1 MRMST
6 LKCLIY
12 RELFLARR
20 SLLINGLVALFIML
34 FGIMM
39 SLSTKYGNLRL
50 VPENY
55 QDALGDILFMLSSF
69 LPVYACTLVG
79 ISVYETIQVECDK
92 KWSRFRLT
100 TPVSGYLFVLAR
112 YIVLLGAVAVLMLFA
127 LVYMWGNSVIMGEP
141 VSWQSIIF
149 ILVITLSFLC
159 FTLLMQ
165 LLTMVLGSIE
175 RAGIVMLVVVIP
187 VTWIVM
193 HQFMDSGKMP
203 TEPGMSFNFLKLI
216 CSYLPHVF
224 AAFVVTLIV
233 SFILSAKL
241 YKRREK

>member
-6 LKCLIY
+6 LKCFIY
-12 RELFLARR
+12 RELFLARK
-20 SLLINGLVALFIML
+20 SLFSNGLSALFIMV
-34 FGIMM
+34 FGIMV

-55 QDALGDILFMLSSF
+55 QDVLGDMLFLFSSF
-69 LPVYACTLVG
+69 LPVYTCALAG
-79 ISVYETIQVECDK
+79 MSILETIQLECDK

-112 YIVLLGAVAVLMLFA
+112 YIVLLGSVAVFTLFA

-141 VSWQSIIF
+141 VSRHSITF
-149 ILVITLSFLC
+149 MLAITLSFLS

-165 LLTMVLGSIE
+165 LLTMVLGSLE
-175 RAGIVMLVVVIP
+175 RAGIVMLVVMIP
-187 VTWIVM
+187 VICVVM
-193 HQFMDSGKMP
+193 FKFMESGKMP
-203 TEPGMSFNFLKLI
+203 TEPGMSFNVSELLG
-216 CSYLPHVF
+216 SYLPHVF
-224 AAFVVTLIV
+224 ATFVVTLIV

>member
-6 LKCLIY
+6 LKCFIY
-12 RELFLARR
+12 RELFLARK

-34 FGIMM
+34 FGILV

-55 QDALGDILFMLSSF
+55 QDVLGDMLFLFSSF
-69 LPVYACTLVG
+69 LPVYACAGVG
-79 ISVYETIQVECDK
+79 TSIFETIQLECDK
-92 KWSRFRLT
+92 KWGRFRLT
-100 TPVSGYLFVLAR
+100 TPVSGYLFALAR
-112 YIVLLGAVAVLMLFA
+112 YIVLLGAVTVFMFLA

-141 VSWQSIIF
+141 VSRKNITFMLAI
-149 ILVITLSFLC
+149 ILVFLI

-165 LLTMVLGSIE
+165 LLTMVLGSID
-175 RAGIVMLVVVIP
+175 RAGIVMLIVMFP

-193 HQFMDSGKMP
+193 YKFMDIGKMS
-203 TEPGMSFNFLKLI
+203 TEPGMSFNFLEI
-216 CSYLPHVF
+216 IGSYLPHVF
-224 AAFVVTLIV
+224 TTFVVTLIV